1 MQILRGL
8 TIFSVDL
15 TDIRSRERILK
26 PLVSSLRPAIDCSV
40 TQHISDTVVMTM
52 FDDTSTST
60 FTVELV
66 IVIVHIKYLEDKCLS
81 LPNLFTHV
89 SIIN

>member
-26 PLVSSLRPAIDCSV
+26 PLVSTSRPAIDCSV
-40 TQHISDTVVMTM
+40 TQHISDTVAMTM
-52 FDDTSTST
+52 FEHTFKLTS
-60 FTVELV
+60 
-66 IVIVHIKYLEDKCLS
+66 
-81 LPNLFTHV
+81 
-89 SIIN
+89 